1 MTLTELRYIVA
12 VAQERHF
19 GRAAQRCHVSQPTLS
34 IAIKKLEE
42 ELAVS
47 LFDRSSNEVITTD
60 AGARIIAQARKVL
73 DEADVIRNLANEEQN
88 ELEGH
93 LNWA

>member
-19 GRAAQRCHVSQPTLS
+19 GRAARRCFVSQPTLS

-42 ELAVS
+42 ELSVS
-47 LFDRSSNEVITTD
+47 LFDRSSNDIITTE
-60 AGARIIAQARKVL
+60 AGELSPKPAGFWKKQNSSSTLPMKSKTNWKVRSNS
-73 DEADVIRNLANEEQN
+73 A
-88 ELEGH
+88 
-93 LNWA
+93 